1 MKTKIKQ
8 LSFYKDPEEI
18 FYPYR
23 EEQYAVFL
31 DSSLENDQGRYSIIG
46 VNPYLIL
53 SQENGK
59 CTVNGTA
66 DGRPLEE
73 VMDRCLEA
81 FGEENQTGLPLVSGA
96 VGYLSYDF
104 GRRFERVL
112 SCHQKETGVPEAVF
126 VFYDNLIIAD
136 QRERKLYLTAREEN
150 KSAEDAFRE
159 MERTARE
166 SISLRKPQR
175 QQRIADFVPD
185 FQKQEYEK
193 AVEKMISY
201 IEEGD
206 IYIANMTQQLR
217 IPGKGQCYDVFHYLR
232 THNPSPFGAYMNY
245 GDFQVICASPERFLK
260 VTDKTAV
267 TRPIKGTRRRGRN
280 RAEDIQL
287 RQELLDSEKDRSE
300 LLMIVDLER
309 NDLNCIC
316 EPGTVKVPEHCTAEE
331 YATVF
336 HLVSTV
342 EGKLRE
348 GANVQEL
355 LKAMFP
361 GGSVTGAPKIHAM
374 EIIDRLERSQRGL
387 YTGSIGYVSLDGDC
401 DFNIVIRT
409 AVYKDGMYRLG
420 VGGGITWESDPGFEY
435 EETMQKAKAV
445 LEAVAA
451 AEGDRIYEHTG
462 R

>member
-1 MKTKIKQ
+1 MNTKIKQ

-18 FYPYR
+18 FYPYK

-46 VNPYLIL
+46 VNPYMIL
-53 SQENGK
+53 SQENGQ

-66 DGRPLEE
+66 DRRPLEE
-73 VMDRCLEA
+73 VLDHYLET
-81 FGEENQTGLPLVSGA
+81 FGEENQTELPLVSGA

-104 GRRFERVL
+104 GRRFEHVS

-150 KSAEDAFRE
+150 RSAEDAFRE
-159 MERTARE
+159 IERTARE
-166 SISLRKPQR
+166 SIFLRKQER
-175 QQRIADFVPD
+175 QQRTADFVPD

-193 AVEKMISY
+193 AVEQMISY

-217 IPGKGQCYDVFHYLR
+217 IPGQGRCYDVFHYLR

-260 VTDKTAV
+260 VADKTVV

-309 NDLNCIC
+309 NDLNRIC
-316 EPGTVKVPEHCTAEE
+316 KPGTVKVPEHCTAEE

-348 GANVQEL
+348 GTDFQDL

-374 EIIDRLERSQRGL
+374 EIIDRLERRQRGL
-387 YTGSIGYVSLDGDC
+387 YTGSIGYVSLNGDC

-451 AEGDRIYEHTG
+451 AEGGQDL
-462 R
+462 